1 MHSVNILILLVNRY
15 FKRLWN
21 FCARSQTR
29 GSVIM
34 PQSHPLGWE
43 SWSDQNFCWQQCL
56 NSIYML
62 ASRIAHRPGQW
73 NELIKYNQK
82 AKISLTYYQASQR
95 MHPAQFVRLPTHG
108 ILQVGLPGGRGAG
121 KGCPQ
126 LVCFKLHST
135 QSNSCFHRK
144 RLLTV
149 HSRGSAGLRPPWTH
163 PWCLLLKIFTSSLA
177 FFSFHILH
185 LGWGEGS
192 LLWIY

>member
-1 MHSVNILILLVNRY
+1 
-15 FKRLWN
+15 
-21 FCARSQTR
+21 
-29 GSVIM
+29 M

-177 FFSFHILH
+177 FFPFTFFISGGAKEVCCEFTNAH
-185 LGWGEGS
+185 LSPQLTPPRIHS
-192 LLWIY
+192 LAQTGMLSG